1 MAGSLIKIDEEIVTS
16 AVASVTLTGIDSTY
30 DVYVF
35 QYNNV
40 QSATVNKYMALRF
53 TESGTP
59 NTSANY
65 DRAGKVL
72 KANTTFSNN
81 YGTNG
86 TFFYTHQNLFSTDA
100 GQANNGTIYIFNAN
114 NASEYTFMTQ
124 DNVAVGASN
133 LAWGNQGGGVF
144 TVTSA
149 VDGVHFYMEDTGN
162 MDTGHFVLFGLRK

>member
-1 MAGSLIKIDEEIVTS
+1 MAGSLIKIAETTVTS

-40 QSATVNKYMALRF
+40 ESATVNKYMSLRF
-53 TESGTP
+53 TESGTA
-59 NTSANY
+59 NTTSNY
-65 DRAGKVL
+65 DYGYKVL
-72 KANTTFSNN
+72 KANTTFANAS
-81 YGTNG
+81 GTNG

-114 NASEYTFMTQ
+114 NSSEYTFMTIEGS
-124 DNVAVGASN
+124 AVGASD
-133 LAWGNQGGGVF
+133 LLWGNQGGGVF

-162 MDTGHFVLFGLRK
+162 LDKGTFTLYGLKK